1 MIKNA
6 AASISYTRDKVVVN
20 PVNIKKKTGK
30 LKRIK
35 NKTSKN
41 IFIFIITASLLTALI
56 ALNIV
61 LYLNVNKLQDMN
73 SSENKTLEAVEEIL
87 KSKNVSMRNEIID
100 NHDRFQNKI
109 EKSVEQ
115 IQIEVTDKLK
125 EFENGIVS
133 IKQEFKT
140 EIDSIKKEIKKE
152 IDSIKK
158 EIKKEIDSIIK
169 GIKDNLEL
177 EKRGISNSVHDLK
190 KETTSNIATIR
201 NEILSMSKKLDDF
214 ILLRSG
220 IQNNVHVSKLTTS
233 GFMYVYNKP
242 YHNATKVSE
251 MEAIKASCLPTTI
264 LCLGGR
270 HIVDDVLVVVSCGS
284 CFVVLTKTEK
294 NTPNFNNGA
303 YWYYSPNV
311 EKSRSMGFAP
321 SSKILQDN
329 ADRFDL
335 GNNQRVSWQL
345 DNVSNGYRLGSM
357 IDLDIFRYY
366 KVILKKDF

>member
-1 MIKNA
+1 
-6 AASISYTRDKVVVN
+6 
-20 PVNIKKKTGK
+20 
-30 LKRIK
+30 
-35 NKTSKN
+35 
-41 IFIFIITASLLTALI
+41 
-56 ALNIV
+56 LN
-61 LYLNVNKLQDMN
+61 
-73 SSENKTLEAVEEIL
+73 SENQIRKETSVHKIEKELKADLNHLKSNFEIL
-87 KSKNVSMRNEIID
+87 KSEISKSVNE
-100 NHDRFQNKI
+100 NKI
-109 EKSVEQ
+109 E
-115 IQIEVTDKLK
+115 
-125 EFENGIVS
+125 
-133 IKQEFKT
+133 
-140 EIDSIKKEIKKE
+140 
-152 IDSIKK
+152 
-158 EIKKEIDSIIK
+158 
-169 GIKDNLEL
+169 
-177 EKRGISNSVHDLK
+177 SNF
-190 KETTSNIATIR
+190 NIATIR
-201 NEILSMSKKLDDF
+201 NETALMSKKLNDF

>member
-1 MIKNA
+1 M
-6 AASISYTRDKVVVN
+6 R
-20 PVNIKKKTGK
+20 
-30 LKRIK
+30 
-35 NKTSKN
+35 NKTRN
-41 IFIFIITASLLTALI
+41 TDFCYIYGVYIVMAALLTALI
-56 ALNIV
+56 TFNII
-61 LYLNVNKLQDMN
+61 LYLNVNELQN
-73 SSENKTLEAVEEIL
+73 KVSTQKKTYTAAEKILNSENQIRKETSVHKIEKELKADLNHLKSNFEIL
-87 KSKNVSMRNEIID
+87 KSEISKSVNE
-100 NHDRFQNKI
+100 NKI
-109 EKSVEQ
+109 E
-115 IQIEVTDKLK
+115 
-125 EFENGIVS
+125 
-133 IKQEFKT
+133 
-140 EIDSIKKEIKKE
+140 
-152 IDSIKK
+152 
-158 EIKKEIDSIIK
+158 
-169 GIKDNLEL
+169 
-177 EKRGISNSVHDLK
+177 SNF
-190 KETTSNIATIR
+190 NIATIR
-201 NEILSMSKKLDDF
+201 NETALMSKKLNDF

>member
-61 LYLNVNKLQDMN
+61 LYLNVNKQQDMN
-73 SSENKTLEAVEEIL
+73 SSENKTLEAVEAIL
-87 KSKNVSMRNEIID
+87 NSKNVSMRNEIID

-125 EFENGIVS
+125 EFENRIVS
-133 IKQEFKT
+133 IKQEIKT
-140 EIDSIKKEIKKE
+140 EKDSIIKEIKKE

-158 EIKKEIDSIIK
+158 
-169 GIKDNLEL
+169 GIKDKLDL
-177 EKRGISNSVHDLK
+177 EKRVISNSVNDLK
-190 KETTSNIATIR
+190 KETTSNISSIR
-201 NEILSMSKKLDDF
+201 NEIASMSKKLNDF

-220 IQNNVHVSKLTTS
+220 IQNNVQVSKFTTS